1 MSDAVS
7 IESLETMFARL
18 PREEEQPEHITRR
31 IRITTHDGRTVFAFL
46 RAGEGSLAFAGWEAT
61 RDMVSEPQLAYF
73 VLAAEKPGAP
83 LYVISQTG
91 PLGTVNTAEE
101 EEREEE
107 REQE

>member
-1 MSDAVS
+1 MADEVS
-7 IESLETMFARL
+7 VETLETMFMRL

-46 RAGEGSLAFAGWEAT
+46 RAGKGSLSFAGWEAT
-61 RDMVSEPQLAYF
+61 RDMVSEPALTYF

-83 LYVISQTG
+83 LYVISQNG
-91 PLGTVNTAEE
+91 PLGTVNTAN
-101 EEREEE
+101 EEE